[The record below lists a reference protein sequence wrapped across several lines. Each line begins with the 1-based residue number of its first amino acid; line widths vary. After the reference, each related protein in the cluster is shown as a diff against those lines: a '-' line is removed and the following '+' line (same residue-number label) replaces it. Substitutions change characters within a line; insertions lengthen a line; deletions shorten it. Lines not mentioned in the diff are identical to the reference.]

1 MATIDVQSWVIVI
14 LVAAGVTFIA
24 TPIVARV
31 ARATGYVV
39 QPDERRVHRIPTP
52 TLGGTAML
60 VGFLAAMGAAW
71 VMEDFNVM
79 FESDSEAFGIMVA
92 AVLMWLVGFVDDL
105 RDVSAPAKTAGMV
118 LAGSAMAFAGVSII
132 WFRVPFYGLF
142 LLTPD
147 LSFLI
152 SVIWVMGMANAVNF
166 IDGLDGLAAGI
177 MAIAAGSFLLY
188 SLRLGSEDVGLVLDS
203 NIGPLVAASVLGIC
217 LGFLPHN
224 IHPAKIFMG
233 DCGALLLGVLMAAS
247 TISVGGRTDDPFSG
261 QAFFFYAPLVI
272 PLVILAV
279 PMIDMLF
286 AIVRRASSGA
296 GLAEADI
303 GHLHHRLMNLG
314 LGPRRSVAIL
324 WAWTALL
331 SGFVLYPTYTGEGDA
346 IVPIGVAAFGLL
358 LYTVLWGSRLRRRGD
373 KRSAN
378 SDSPAED
385 GQAVPRP

>member
-1 MATIDVQSWVIVI
+1 MGVIEFQSWVTVI
-14 LVAAGVTFIA
+14 LVAAGTTFIA
-24 TPIVARV
+24 TSIVARV
-31 ARATGYVV
+31 AWATGYVV
-39 QPDERRVHRIPTP
+39 QPDERRVHKIPTP

-60 VGFLAAMGAAW
+60 VGFLAAMGTAW
-71 VMEDFNVM
+71 LIDDFDVV
-79 FESDSEAFGIMVA
+79 FESNSEAFGIVVA
-92 AVLMWLVGFVDDL
+92 AIIMWLVGFVDDL

-118 LAGSAMAFAGVSII
+118 LAGSALAFAGVSII

-152 SVIWVMGMANAVNF
+152 TVIWVMGMANAVNF
-166 IDGLDGLAAGI
+166 IDGLDGLATGI

-188 SLRLGSEDVGLVLDS
+188 SLRLGSEDVGLLLDS

-233 DCGALLLGVLMAAS
+233 DCGALLLGLLMAAS

-279 PMIDMLF
+279 PMLDVLF
-286 AIVRRASSGA
+286 AIVRRASSRT

-346 IVPIGVAAFGLL
+346 VVPIGVAAFGLV
-358 LYTVLWGSRLRRRGD
+358 LYTILRGGRFRRRG
-373 KRSAN
+373 SG
-378 SDSPAED
+378 PAAADTDDE
-385 GQAVPRP
+385 ASTAPRP